1 MLRPCRFGDEPV
13 TAARQLLAASP
24 FAALSAPEY
33 LESTHFLLPPPIR
46 ADRSRLEDNDVFSHR
61 KALWTA
67 AGLALLLPVLFAQP
81 AAALGD
87 LVVREDI
94 MSTQWVV
101 REEKLGAN
109 YCSVIE
115 GGVQPGLRRLV
126 RFTVTTENRGAD
138 AIVIGNPLDHV
149 AAGDDLFEFASCH
162 DHYHF
167 RNYAVY
173 ELIDPATGHVWRA
186 AKRGFCMLDTDPVP
200 SSTGNEPPRFPTY
213 RSCGTAT
220 IAGNQGISANWA
232 DTYRFYLGG
241 QYFVLDGGDGQAVVP
256 AGTYLLRVT
265 ANPPFRA
272 HGNQACPYLDND
284 GFCHMLPE
292 SDYSNNVGQVTIT
305 IPDRVGRYG
314 VGPLAGSDH
323 LDREPAEH

>member
-1 MLRPCRFGDEPV
+1 MSNYGRTVR
-13 TAARQLLAASP
+13 TAVACL
-24 FAALSAPEY
+24 
-33 LESTHFLLPPPIR
+33 T
-46 ADRSRLEDNDVFSHR
+46 
-61 KALWTA
+61 
-67 AGLALLLPVLFAQP
+67 LLLPAVAARP
-81 AAALGD
+81 ASAGLPD

-94 MSTQWVV
+94 ISQQWVV

-115 GGVQPGLRRLV
+115 GGVQPGLRKLV
-126 RFTVTTENRGAD
+126 RFTVTTENRGDAD
-138 AIVIGNPLDHV
+138 VYVGDPREHV

-167 RNYAVY
+167 RNYALY

-200 SSTGNEPPRFPTY
+200 SSTGNEPPRSPQY
-213 RSCGTAT
+213 RSCGTT
-220 IAGNQGISANWA
+220 SIAGNQGITVNWS

-256 AGTYLLRVT
+256 PGTYIIRVT

-272 HGNQACPYLDND
+272 RGNDACPHLDSE
-284 GFCHMLPE
+284 GLCHMLPE
-292 SDYSNNVGQVTIT
+292 SNYSNNVGQAVIT
-305 IPDRVGRYG
+305 IPDRPGRTG
-314 VGPLAGSDH
+314 VGPLANSKA
-323 LDREPAEH
+323 LDNEPAEH